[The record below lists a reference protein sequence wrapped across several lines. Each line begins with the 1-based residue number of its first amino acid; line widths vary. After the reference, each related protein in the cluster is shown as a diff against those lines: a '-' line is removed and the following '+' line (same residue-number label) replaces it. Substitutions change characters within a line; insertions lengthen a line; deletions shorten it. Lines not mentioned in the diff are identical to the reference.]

1 MRANIVTRATNVV
14 LLLAAV
20 CTASCKGPPTREP
33 LLIAGSTTM
42 REYLEGLEEEF
53 ERRNPTIDVVFG
65 GGGTAAGAMA
75 VKKGAV
81 DVAMMGRDLSASED
95 DLTLRNY
102 LLARDSVVVITNPS
116 NPVDGLSLAQL
127 KAIYLGEVRSWKD
140 VGGQDSPIVV
150 YEREWSD
157 RSRKSFGA
165 LALSGDSDGVVQS
178 AKTAPSA
185 DEMISAI
192 RSNPSA
198 IGYLPMNRMS
208 KDVKN
213 LRIDGV
219 EVSRITVLSGRY
231 PLTRSFYLVV
241 SNPPRS
247 AEKFV
252 EFALSADGEG
262 ILAKNGLIPTF

>member
-1 MRANIVTRATNVV
+1 
-14 LLLAAV
+14 
-20 CTASCKGPPTREP
+20 
-33 LLIAGSTTM
+33 
-42 REYLEGLEEEF
+42 
-53 ERRNPTIDVVFG
+53 
-65 GGGTAAGAMA
+65 
-75 VKKGAV
+75 
-81 DVAMMGRDLSASED
+81 
-95 DLTLRNY
+95 
-102 LLARDSVVVITNPS
+102 
-116 NPVDGLSLAQL
+116 
-127 KAIYLGEVRSWKD
+127 
-140 VGGQDSPIVV
+140 
-150 YEREWSD
+150 
-157 RSRKSFGA
+157 
-165 LALSGDSDGVVQS
+165 
-178 AKTAPSA
+178 
-185 DEMISAI
+185 MISAI